1 MAREHVIL
9 FAGPMGAGK
18 TTAISSLSEIPVVR
32 TEAHNTDT
40 GRNAKATTTVALD
53 YGEITLS
60 DGDKVRLYGLPGQ
73 ERFDFM
79 WRILEPRAIGM
90 VLLIDNAGADP
101 LGDLDRYLNAFS
113 RFRDR
118 GAVVVGITRT
128 DVARQPSIDD
138 YYGRLRSRDLF
149 LPVLEVDARDAG
161 QAGVLLSALI
171 VSIEARGDEPAATAS
186 A

>member
-18 TTAISSLSEIPVVR
+18 TTAIASVSEIPVVS

-40 GRNAKATTTVALD
+40 ARSAKATTTVALD
-53 YGEITLS
+53 YGEITLA

-90 VLLIDNAGADP
+90 VLLVDNAGSDP
-101 LGDLDRYLNAFS
+101 LAELDRYLNAFS

-118 GAVVVGITRT
+118 AAVVVGVTRT
-128 DVARQPSIDD
+128 DLARQPSIDT
-138 YYGRLRSRDLF
+138 YYAHLRNRDLF
-149 LPVLEVDARDAG
+149 LPVLAVDARNAG
-161 QAGVLLSALI
+161 QIGVLLSSLI
-171 VSIEARGDEPAATAS
+171 VSVEARSEEAVPETP
-186 A
+186 